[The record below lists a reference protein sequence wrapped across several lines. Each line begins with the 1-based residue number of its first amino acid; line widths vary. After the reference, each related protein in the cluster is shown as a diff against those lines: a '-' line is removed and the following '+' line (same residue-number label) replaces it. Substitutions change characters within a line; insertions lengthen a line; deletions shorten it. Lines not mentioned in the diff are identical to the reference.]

1 MVKKSINSKAR
12 RGTPKPWTKAQVNEL
27 KAHSRAKTPVAKIS
41 KAMKRTSGGVRQKA
55 QNIGLP
61 IGHRLP

>member
-27 KAHSRAKTPVAKIS
+27 KDHSKAKTPVVKIS
-41 KAMKRTSGGVRQKA
+41 KAMKRTSGAVRQKA

-61 IGHRLP
+61 IGHRR

>member
-41 KAMKRTSGGVRQKA
+41 KAMKRTSGAVRQKA
-55 QNIGLP
+55 QNIGLS
-61 IGHRLP
+61 IGHRR